1 MQRTFHATVKP
12 FIGGLNTE
20 LTQAEETPQYTSD
33 ELNCR
38 ILSDGSRSR
47 RYGMGIEA
55 NGDFLYA
62 DENEIYSSYLWVNV
76 ANNALD
82 ILVSQVGTNLV
93 FRKAIKPFSEQPIFF
108 TIALD
113 EYIIDMIRFKASQMA
128 YITGAGYLFVVNKYM
143 DSILLKY
150 NPEDENI
157 EVSKPSFKVRDF
169 EGLDDGL
176 DVEETPANLTGEHQ
190 YNLENQGWSITNIN
204 KFHDEKGVYPS
215 NNLVWYLGKNS
226 SGSFDVT
233 SLTNIYF
240 GNTPAPKGHFI
251 LDALTKDRTKSSGI
265 IADGK
270 SKSFGY
276 WRWNNVRKNKYD
288 GLLNDNGIGPVFA
301 AEVGNN
307 PGKLQQ
313 LSIDIL
319 LSREKKD
326 APYNLGGYNQPLRI
340 VTDIYTNGEWV
351 RIDSR
356 RLDAT
361 YDGISGKWTYQYR
374 MTTPAEFRDM
384 ESSKF
389 RYGFDINAER
399 SGWEVIYAIQLNG
412 ISTVGEYKT
421 FETSALPYRVCD
433 VDFTAGHFF
442 YLLNNR
448 LLFSQTVTENIK
460 NFDKCYQDAD
470 PTSERISDIIDTD
483 GGEIMFTDLGA
494 GVGLAKCS
502 LGLLVFGDRNVY
514 GVVSGV
520 AGNFVA
526 TSYTTQFVNGA
537 GCVSN
542 GSIVETEEGVF
553 YWSPQGIF
561 QISENT
567 VTGISLNSTNISVGT
582 IQTFY
587 QSIPLICKNYC
598 RAVYDI
604 SNRVIYWY
612 YPSDSDNLLR
622 LDSCLVLDL
631 KHGSFHPYKL
641 AEGGYVLAPFLM
653 AQPEEIVPEVL
664 LYAGEDIVASEDN
677 DVIATE
683 YSSDY
688 NEYSALCHLSKIGDQ
703 LAYTQYNSRDFVDW
717 RDYDFD
723 AYMVSYPLI
732 VTDMMS
738 YKQTPIVQTTFIRT
752 EEAKLADGNYIAPTG
767 CKYRTRWSWSIGDES
782 NRWDMM
788 QNCYHCPTNFDSFKY
803 ITSKIVVRGRGKAFQ
818 IELRNDQNKDM
829 RIAGITTIIRGE

>member
-82 ILVSQVGTNLV
+82 ILVSQVGTRLV
-93 FRKAIKPFSEQPIFF
+93 FRKAILPFSDQEIFY
-108 TIALD
+108 TIELD
-113 EYIIDMIRFKASQMA
+113 DYIIDTVRFRSSQMA

-150 NPEDENI
+150 NPDDDSI
-157 EVSKPSFKVRDF
+157 EVLKPSFKVRDF

-176 DVEETPANLTGEHQ
+176 EVDEMPSELTGEHQ
-190 YNLENQGWSITNIN
+190 YNLENQGWSIENIN
-204 KFHDEKGVYPS
+204 AFHSQKNKYPS
-215 NNLVWYLGKNS
+215 NNLVWYLGKDS
-226 SGSFDVT
+226 TGSFNVT
-233 SLTNIYF
+233 NLLNVYF
-240 GNTPAPKGHFI
+240 GNTPAPKGHYI
-251 LDALTKDRTKSSGI
+251 LDALTKDRTKSSGV
-265 IADGK
+265 IAGGK
-270 SKSFGY
+270 SELFSY
-276 WRWNNVRKNKYD
+276 YRWDRVNKKYD
-288 GLLNDNGIGPVFA
+288 GLLNDNGRGPVYQV
-301 AEVGNN
+301 EVANN
-307 PGKLQQ
+307 PGKLQG
-313 LSIDIL
+313 LSIDIRL
-319 LSREKKD
+319 GPSKTEGAEALGW
-326 APYNLGGYNQPLRI
+326 YNLPLR
-340 VTDIYTNGEWV
+340 VWTDVFANGQWI
-351 RIDSR
+351 RIDTR
-356 RLDAT
+356 RVEAS
-361 YDGISGKWTYQYR
+361 YDGISNKWTYEYR

-389 RYGFDINAER
+389 RYGFDVNAEA
-399 SGWEVIYAIQLNG
+399 GGHWEVIYAIWVQG

-421 FETSALPYRVCD
+421 FSTTELPYRVCD

-442 YLLNNR
+442 YLLDNR

-587 QSIPLICKNYC
+587 QSIPLICKKYC
-598 RAVYDI
+598 RAVYDT

-612 YPSDSDNLLR
+612 YPSDPDKLLE

-631 KHGSFHPYKL
+631 KHSSFHPYKL
-641 AEGGYVLAPFLM
+641 ADGGHVLAPFLM
-653 AQPEEIVPEVL
+653 AQPEIIVPEVL
-664 LYAGEDIVASEDN
+664 LYAGEDIVASEDK

-752 EEAKLADGNYIAPTG
+752 EEAKLANGNYIAPTG

-782 NRWDMM
+782 NRWDMS
-788 QNCYHCPTNFDSFKY
+788 QNCYHCPQNFDSFKY
-803 ITSKIVVRGRGKAFQ
+803 ITSKIIVRGRGKAFQ

>member
-20 LTQAEETPQYTSD
+20 LSQAEETPQYTAD

-47 RYGMGIEA
+47 RYGMGLEA
-55 NGDFLYA
+55 DGDFLYT

-82 ILVSQVGTNLV
+82 VLVSQVGTRLV
-93 FRKAIKPFSEQPIFF
+93 FRKAIKPFSDQPIFF
-108 TIALD
+108 TLD
-113 EYIIDMIRFKASQMA
+113 LTDYIIDSIMFKSSQMA

-150 NPEDENI
+150 DEDTDTI

-176 DVEETPANLTGEHQ
+176 DVEEMPADLTGEHQ
-190 YNLENQGWSITNIN
+190 YNLENQGWSLENIN
-204 KFHDEKGVYPS
+204 TFYSQKNKYPS
-215 NNLVWYLGKNS
+215 NNLVWYLGKDNT
-226 SGSFDVT
+226 GSFDVT
-233 SLTNIYF
+233 TLTNVYF
-240 GNTPAPKGHFI
+240 GNTPAPKGHYI
-251 LDALTKDRTKSSGI
+251 LDALTKDRTNASGI
-265 IADGK
+265 IASGK
-270 SKSFGY
+270 TQPFSQQV
-276 WRWNNVRKNKYD
+276 WWNVRKNKYW
-288 GLLNDNGIGPVFA
+288 GYLNDNGIGSVA
-301 AEVGNN
+301 QYECANN

-313 LSIDIL
+313 VAMEIQLSQSKKNAPRTWNFKEPIKVWVDIF
-319 LSREKKD
+319 S
-326 APYNLGGYNQPLRI
+326 NN
-340 VTDIYTNGEWV
+340 TWT
-351 RIDSR
+351 RIDEQIVSP
-356 RLDAT
+356 T
-361 YDGISGKWTYQYR
+361 YDGVTNEWTYEYT
-374 MTTPAEFRDM
+374 MNTPADYRDV

-389 RYGFDINAER
+389 RYGFDIQV
-399 SGWEVIYAIQLNG
+399 WWTVYAIKING
-412 ISTVGEYKT
+412 RSIVGEYKT
-421 FETSALPYRVCD
+421 FSTTALPYRVCD

-502 LGLLVFGDRNVY
+502 LGLLVFGDRSVY

-526 TSYTTQFVNGA
+526 TSYTTQFVNAA

-567 VTGISLNSTNISVGT
+567 VTGISLNSANISVGT

-587 QSIPLICKNYC
+587 QSIPIECKKYC
-598 RAVYDI
+598 RSVYDFN
-604 SNRVIYWY
+604 NRVIYWY
-612 YPSDSDNLLR
+612 YPSDDEHPLQ
-622 LDSCLVLDL
+622 LDCCLVFDL
-631 KHGSFHPYKL
+631 KHASFHPYKL
-641 AEGGYVLAPFLM
+641 AEGGYVVAPFLM
-653 AQPEEIVPEVL
+653 SRPEEIIPEVL

-688 NEYSALCHLSKIGDQ
+688 NEYSALCHLSKIGNQ

-732 VTDMMS
+732 VTDMIS

-767 CKYRTRWSWSIGDES
+767 CKYRTRWSWSVGDES

-788 QNCYHCPTNFDSFKY
+788 QNCYHCPSNFDSFKY